1 MSTATGWLMKAATVA
16 STSVALVMIGAK
28 IVAWLATDSVSM
40 LSSLIDSSLDLVGS
54 LITFIAVRTALSPAD
69 TEHRFG
75 HGKAEA
81 LAGLTQAGFITA
93 SGGALLLTVGERL
106 LRPHQVEAEEI
117 GLAISALAVA
127 LTIGLVAFQ
136 TYVARRTNSLA
147 IAADRAHYLTDLVS
161 TLAAGAAIYLSGR
174 LDQPMID
181 TVVAALVALY
191 LMYGAWN
198 VARGSLDVLM
208 DRELPDSDRQR
219 VIDTVRTHEEVRGI
233 HDLRTRSAGLTKFIQ
248 LHIELDPALSFV
260 DAHAIG
266 DRIEAE
272 IEQVFPGAEIILH
285 VDPLG
290 VAERHPRD
298 PAA

>member
-1 MSTATGWLMKAATVA
+1 MSTASGSLMKAATVA

-28 IVAWLATDSVSM
+28 VVAWLATDSVSM

-54 LITFIAVRTALSPAD
+54 LITFVAVRTALSPAD

-106 LRPHQVEAEEI
+106 LRPHQVRDEEI

-161 TLAAGAAIYLSGR
+161 TLAAGAAIYLSGL

-219 VIDTVRTHEEVRGI
+219 VIDTVRAHVEVRGI

-272 IEQVFPGAEIILH
+272 IEQAFPDAEIILH

-290 VAERHPRD
+290 VVERHPRD
-298 PAA
+298 PAG

>member
-1 MSTATGWLMKAATVA
+1 MKAATVA

-54 LITFIAVRTALSPAD
+54 LITFVAVRTALSPAD

-93 SGGALLLTVGERL
+93 SGGALLLAVGERL
-106 LRPHQVEAEEI
+106 LRPHQVEAEQI
-117 GLAISALAVA
+117 GLAISVLAVA

-161 TLAAGAAIYLSGR
+161 TLAAGAAIYLSGL

-181 TVVAALVALY
+181 TVVAALIALY
-191 LMYGAWN
+191 LMYGAWK
-198 VARGSLDVLM
+198 VARGSIDVLM
-208 DRELPDSDRQR
+208 DRELPDSERQR
-219 VIDTVRTHEEVRGI
+219 VIDTVRAHAEVRGI

-248 LHIELDPALSFV
+248 LHIELDPAMSFV

-266 DRIEAE
+266 DRIETE
-272 IEQVFPGAEIILH
+272 IEKAFPDAEIILH

-290 VAERHPRD
+290 VVERHPRD
-298 PAA
+298 PAG

>member
-1 MSTATGWLMKAATVA
+1 
-16 STSVALVMIGAK
+16 MIGLV
-28 IVAWLATDSVSM
+28 ISV
-40 LSSLIDSSLDLVGS
+40 
-54 LITFIAVRTALSPAD
+54 
-69 TEHRFG
+69 
-75 HGKAEA
+75 
-81 LAGLTQAGFITA
+81 
-93 SGGALLLTVGERL
+93 
-106 LRPHQVEAEEI
+106 
-117 GLAISALAVA
+117 LAVG

-161 TLAAGAAIYLSGR
+161 TLAAGAATYLSGL

-181 TVVAALVALY
+181 TIVAALVALY
-191 LMYGAWN
+191 VMYGAWR

-208 DRELPDSDRQR
+208 DRELPDAERQR
-219 VIDTVRTHEEVRGI
+219 VIDTVEAHAEVRGI

-272 IEQVFPGAEIILH
+272 IERAFPEAEIILH

-290 VAERHPRD
+290 IAERHPRD
-298 PAA
+298 PAG

>member
-1 MSTATGWLMKAATVA
+1 MSTASGSLMKAATVA

-28 IVAWLATDSVSM
+28 VVAWLATDSVSM

-54 LITFIAVRTALSPAD
+54 LITFVAVRTALSPAD

-106 LRPHQVEAEEI
+106 LRPHQVRDEEI

-161 TLAAGAAIYLSGR
+161 TLAAGAAIYLSGL

-219 VIDTVRTHEEVRGI
+219 VIDTVRAHVEVRGI

-248 LHIELDPALSFV
+248 LHIELDPAMSFV

-266 DRIEAE
+266 DRIETE
-272 IEQVFPGAEIILH
+272 IEKAFPDAEIILH

-290 VAERHPRD
+290 VVERHPRD
-298 PAA
+298 PAG

>member
-1 MSTATGWLMKAATVA
+1 MKAATVA

-28 IVAWLATDSVSM
+28 VVAWLATDSVSM

-54 LITFIAVRTALSPAD
+54 LITFVAVRTALSPAD

-106 LRPHQVEAEEI
+106 LRPHQVRDEEI

-161 TLAAGAAIYLSGR
+161 TLAAGAAIYLSGL

-219 VIDTVRTHEEVRGI
+219 VIDTVRAHVEVRGI

-272 IEQVFPGAEIILH
+272 IEQAFPDAEIILH

-290 VAERHPRD
+290 VVERHPRD
-298 PAA
+298 PAG

>member
-40 LSSLIDSSLDLVGS
+40 LSS
-54 LITFIAVRTALSPAD
+54 
-69 TEHRFG
+69 
-75 HGKAEA
+75 
-81 LAGLTQAGFITA
+81 Q
-93 SGGALLLTVGERL
+93 
-106 LRPHQVEAEEI
+106 I

-272 IEQVFPGAEIILH
+272 IEQAFPDAEIILH

-290 VAERHPRD
+290 VVERHPRD
-298 PAA
+298 PAG